1 MFDHLQSCSTSS
13 LQCRSLWCG
22 DCPVQDKNAVGWGD
36 VKRCKEFIR
45 GLTQASAFELLSED
59 GSSSASSILCPETI
73 DGMLRWCKAN
83 NSNIQCSSML
93 QSHGSFLQV
102 WLYPQYPQYCIPSC
116 FAVCLKLS
124 EILPGLDDI
133 SDSWNGDR
141 SLCNVRRQNNFP
153 TPRCWYDRSS
163 VLVACNSCQVQR
175 RWPATATGGQLQQLG
190 GEPWR
195 SLLKHKLLG
204 QVKTGPARTTSSQHI
219 FAFSACLLIERQG
232 GVYWSYQEV
241 LHLGHDWSLLMSND
255 NHWKSITSFLLGRVT
270 CSKVGH
276 VFIPKEKLPG
286 ERGALGLCQAHL

>member
-1 MFDHLQSCSTSS
+1 MAHLQLHQSCV
-13 LQCRSLWCG
+13 LR
-22 DCPVQDKNAVGWGD
+22 
-36 VKRCKEFIR
+36 R
-45 GLTQASAFELLSED
+45 LTV
-59 GSSSASSILCPETI
+59 
-73 DGMLRWCKAN
+73 LRWCKAN

-255 NHWKSITSFLLGRVT
+255 NHWKSTIQMYIMINEYRNTYPIKKHRQNNADWWICSQADDLWRPVT
-270 CSKVGH
+270 TCAIQCYQHPSW
-276 VFIPKEKLPG
+276 
-286 ERGALGLCQAHL
+286 